1 MSNKC
6 KHCRETINS
15 WEDEHY
21 CTVTGRTYT
30 EDGDNGDFLLSAI
43 VGYATDSAILGGLVG
58 GDMLGGMLGD
68 MFDGDLM
75 D

>member
-6 KHCRETINS
+6 KHCEQTIYGS
-15 WEDEHY
+15 SHT
-21 CTVTGRTYT
+21 CPQTGRTYS
-30 EDGDNGDFLLSAI
+30 EDSDNGDFLLSAI
-43 VGYATDSAILGGLVG
+43 IGYATDSAILGGLLG
-58 GDMLGGMLGD
+58 GDFGGGMLGD